1 MNKESLINKI
11 TLIDTSIYRKIGLI
25 NTGKYKKEPINYRKD
40 LRDVYINLDIDALSR
55 LLKIKN
61 TL

>member
-1 MNKESLINKI
+1 MTKESIINKL
-11 TLIDTSIYRKIGLI
+11 TLIDTSIYRKMGLI
-25 NTGKYKKEPINYRKD
+25 SIGKYKKEPISYRKD
-40 LRDVYINLDIDALSR
+40 LRDIYINLDIDALSK